1 MSCFRQSFW
10 KEPSVVKKTHLKPR
24 IYLFDV
30 ILRLIFLPLKRLRS
44 PLEFFDTIATGLEQ
58 KWMDTW
64 GKTKHSQSQEQ
75 SKRVALPKEATYV
88 FEINRQSIA
97 LGIHLLRARNWG
109 LKTQD
114 DSWWHLSVKW
124 NLTIKENKENR
135 QHWLFSG
142 VSLVF
147 TMSSDFTSLKAYILG
162 RRRRTTV

>member
-97 LGIHLLRARNWG
+97 LGIHLLRARNWW

-124 NLTIKENKENR
+124 NLTIEENR
-135 QHWLFSG
+135 KTAALTLQWCFFSFQHVLWFHI
-142 VSLVF
+142 
-147 TMSSDFTSLKAYILG
+147 LKAYILG